1 GAKVGDCA
9 GNDSRSRVDRSQSGC
24 PALVEDR
31 GSDPA
36 LRRTEPGG
44 YVVDRLAE
52 VIGILDEHA
61 RRITALAICSRDAER
76 EIRPDGGEF
85 VNGYR
90 RRGRAHTRT
99 WATLPGGGAGIA
111 SGCSIHAMA
120 STPSTRRGPGR
131 TMIPSASIA
140 QTGTPGIA
148 FATPCASSAAPARW

>member
-52 VIGILDEHA
+52 VIGILDERA
-61 RRITALAICSRDAER
+61 RRIPALAICSRDAER

-99 WATLPGGGAGIA
+99 WATLPGGGAGSP
-111 SGCSIHAMA
+111 SGNRIHAVGPRPAARA
-120 STPSTRRGPGR
+120 SPRPT
-131 TMIPSASIA
+131 
-140 QTGTPGIA
+140 
-148 FATPCASSAAPARW
+148 